1 MMMKKTKLGQELIR
15 GMMEIVAH
23 QEGKITL
30 RTTKMELPDLPPE
43 LSGEEISKI
52 RLKKLH
58 MSQGAFARFL
68 GVSVRVVQSWEQ
80 GEKKPSGAARRLL
93 QIAEK
98 NPAALLS
105 ASTIPHK
112 RLSKVMNE

>member
-1 MMMKKTKLGQELIR
+1 MKKTKLGQELIQ
-15 GMMEIVAH
+15 GMMEIMAH

-30 RTTKMELPDLPPE
+30 RTTKMEMPELPPE

-58 MSQGAFARFL
+58 MSQGAFAKLL

-93 QIAEK
+93 QVAEK

-105 ASTIPHK
+105 AAIPNRK
-112 RLSKVMNE
+112 KAV